1 MIGAVIYYGKNTLVA
16 ELPMGTLDLQ
26 MKLSSIGVGEPA
38 DRIPLKDDEERQL
51 QVKLYA
57 SSPEEAHLL
66 SLLTPNRSLADAN
79 TCADLLWQAEQ
90 RALPRLKCGL
100 LADSYRSMDEFVEAA
115 KKVFADCQTQETIQ
129 AGKSEDRDAVL
140 EEFKKNPNIRV
151 VVSCTRVVGVEYFP
165 LPMNDPQLSAVFNRL
180 DELGEGM
187 YSLGIEA
194 CRYKDHWP
202 DTFGEVLREEGLFAL
217 NALAAAFPPMEDYD
231 KFCAVVEYADANTS
245 KEYIALADH
254 LDEFEFFPGARD
266 LDDMAET
273 WIDAH
278 PYLNLSAE
286 LEEYFDFSAYGGDLQ
301 DEYDGKFVSNGY
313 VYMEG
318 SMRLENIL
326 DEAQDMDM
334 E

>member
-38 DRIPLKDDEERQL
+38 ERIPLKDDEERQL

-66 SLLTPNRSLADAN
+66 SLLTSDRSLADAN

-100 LADSYRSMDEFVEAA
+100 LADSYRTMDEFVEAA

-140 EEFKKNPNIRV
+140 EEFRKNPNIRV

-217 NALAAAFPPMEDYD
+217 NALAAAFPSMED
-231 KFCAVVEYADANTS
+231 
-245 KEYIALADH
+245 
-254 LDEFEFFPGARD
+254 EFAC
-266 LDDMAET
+266 
-273 WIDAH
+273 
-278 PYLNLSAE
+278 
-286 LEEYFDFSAYGGDLQ
+286 Q
-301 DEYDGKFVSNGY
+301 
-313 VYMEG
+313 
-318 SMRLENIL
+318 
-326 DEAQDMDM
+326 
-334 E
+334 

>member
-1 MIGAVIYYGKNTLVA
+1 MIVAVIYYGKNTLVA
-16 ELPMGTLDLQ
+16 ELPMGPLDLQ

-66 SLLTPNRSLADAN
+66 SLLTPDRSLADAN

-100 LADSYRSMDEFVEAA
+100 LADSYRNMDEFVEAA
-115 KKVFADCQTQETIQ
+115 KKLFSDCQVKETSQ
-129 AGKSEDRDAVL
+129 AGKTEDRDAVL
-140 EEFKKNPNIRV
+140 EEFRKNPNIRV

-202 DTFGEVLREEGLFAL
+202 DTFDEVLREEGLFAL

-231 KFCAVVEYADANTS
+231 KFCAVVEYADANNS
-245 KEYIALADH
+245 KAYIALAEH
-254 LDEFEFFPGARD
+254 LDDFDFYPGARD
-266 LDDMAET
+266 LDDVAEE
-273 WIDAH
+273 WISSQ
-278 PYLNLSAE
+278 PYLSLSAE
-286 LEEYFDFSAYGGDLQ
+286 LEEYFDYSAYGSDLQ
-301 DEYDGKFVSNGY
+301 DEYNGEFVSGGY
-313 VYMEG
+313 VFMQG
-318 SMRLENIL
+318 MMRLEDIL
-326 DEAQDMDM
+326 SEAQDMDM
-334 E
+334 